1 MKLIKD
7 YSKFAG
13 MKLIY
18 ILVRISKIQNNNYP
32 KPWQGHEAM

>member
-18 ILVRISKIQNNNYP
+18 ILVRISKIQNNNDT
-32 KPWQGHEAM
+32 KSWQGHEAV